1 MGKVLGFIQKNLVWS
16 VPVFMVAG
24 LIFGAIANPAFLKAL
39 IIPLTFLMVYPMM
52 INLQIQKVLSG
63 GDYRVQLLTQLIN
76 FTVIPLFAL
85 GMGKLFFADQPLV
98 ALGLLLAS
106 LLPTSGMTISW
117 TGFAKGNISAAIK
130 MTVIGLILGSI
141 ATPFYA
147 KWLMGTTVEIP
158 LANIFKQIVIIVFLP
173 MLLGFLTRITL
184 IQIVGVDKYNQSL
197 KQKFPVFSTLGVLGI
212 VFVAMALK
220 AKDIVANPL
229 VLLSFL
235 IPLAILYVG
244 NFLFSTV
251 IGKLFFNRSD
261 AIALVYGTVMRNL
274 SIALAI
280 AMTAFGKEQG
290 SEIALIIAMAYII
303 QVQAAAW
310 YVRFSDR
317 IFGPVTGATQ
327 RSAILRLK
335 R

>member
-1 MGKVLGFIQKNLVWS
+1 MWKVLGFIQKNLVWS

-24 LIFGAIANPAFLKAL
+24 LIFGAIANPAPLKAL

-52 INLQIQKVLSG
+52 INLQLQKVLSG
-63 GDYRVQLLTQLIN
+63 GDYKVQLLTQLIN
-76 FTVIPLFAL
+76 FAVIPFFAF

-130 MTVIGLILGSI
+130 MTVVGLILGSI

-147 KWLMGTTVEIP
+147 KWLMGTVVEIP
-158 LANIFKQIVIIVFLP
+158 LASIFKQIVIIVFLP
-173 MLLGFLTRITL
+173 MLLGFVTRITL
-184 IQIVGVDKYNQSL
+184 IQIVGADKYNKNL
-197 KQKFPVFSTLGVLGI
+197 KKKFPAFSTLGVLGI

-220 AKDIVANPL
+220 AKDIIANPL

-244 NFLFSTV
+244 NFLLSTL
-251 IGKLFFNRSD
+251 IGKFFFNRGD
-261 AIALVYGTVMRNL
+261 GIALVYGTVMRNL

-317 IFGPVTGATQ
+317 IFGPVPDSQ
-327 RSAILRLK
+327 PPMQQSA
-335 R
+335 

>member
-1 MGKVLGFIQKNLVWS
+1 MWKILGFFQKNLVWS
-16 VPVFMVAG
+16 IPIFMVTG
-24 LIFGAIANPAFLKAL
+24 LIAGIVIDPAPLKAL

-52 INLQIQKVLSG
+52 INLQVQKVLTG
-63 GDYRVQLLTQLIN
+63 GDHRVQLLTQLIN
-76 FTVIPLFAL
+76 FGVIPFFAF
-85 GMGKLFFADQPLV
+85 GMGKLFFADRPLV

-117 TGFAKGNISAAIK
+117 TGFAKGNISAAVK
-130 MTVIGLILGSI
+130 MTVIGLVLGSM

-147 KWLMGTTVEIP
+147 KWLMGTVVEIP
-158 LANIFKQIVIIVFLP
+158 LGSIFKQVVIIVFLP
-173 MLLGFLTRITL
+173 MLLGFVTRISL
-184 IQIVGVDKYNQSL
+184 IKMVGVDKYNKTL
-197 KQKFPVFSTLGVLGI
+197 KQKFPAFSTVGVLGI

-220 AKDIVANPL
+220 AKDIISNPL

-235 IPLAILYVG
+235 IPLAILYLV
-244 NFLFSTV
+244 NFLLSTV
-251 IGKLFFNRSD
+251 VGKICFDRGD

-310 YVRFSDR
+310 YVRFTDR
-317 IFGPVTGATQ
+317 IFGP
-327 RSAILRLK
+327 AIESHPQSLSVS
-335 R
+335 